1 VKAALRRAAVALTGL
16 LLASGGLG
24 LLAASPAASRPT
36 AGACTDTAGVT
47 VVVDFGSAGGGVK
60 TGCAAA
66 PLKNGFEALV
76 KAGFDITNVRSQ
88 PGFLCQIDARP
99 TSDCRTVPNASHY
112 WSYWHAARGGSWTY
126 SSSGASRT
134 PPAGSVE
141 GWSFG
146 ASQPP
151 GAAPPGPIVTTTTTR
166 ATSSTTSPPT
176 TTNPVVTAPGA
187 TTTSVAD
194 DATDTTVAT
203 ATTATTAVGEGSAV
217 DPTTSTR
224 RPSSDDADTATEEAT
239 AASAADEGGGSPA
252 GLLVA
257 VGLIVGLGWLGV
269 GTARRRARAAESA
282 G

>member
-1 VKAALRRAAVALTGL
+1 MKAALRRAAVALTGL
-16 LLASGGLG
+16 VLASGGLG

-66 PLKNGFEALV
+66 PVENGFEALV
-76 KAGFDITNVRSQ
+76 KAGFDITNVRTQ
-88 PGFLCQIDARP
+88 PGFLCQIDGQP
-99 TSDCRTVPNASHY
+99 TSDCQTVPNASNY

-134 PPAGSVE
+134 PPPGSVE

-151 GAAPPGPIVTTTTTR
+151 GAVPPGPIVTTTTTR
-166 ATSSTTSPPT
+166 ATSPTTGLPT
-176 TTNPVVTAPGA
+176 TTSSVVTAPGA
-187 TTTSVAD
+187 TTTLVAE
-194 DATDTTVAT
+194 DATDTTV
-203 ATTATTAVGEGSAV
+203 TTAVGEGSAV
-217 DPTTSTR
+217 DPTSTR
-224 RPSSDDADTATEEAT
+224 RPSSDDADATTEAT
-239 AASAADEGGGSPA
+239 AASAADEDGGSPA
-252 GLLVA
+252 GLVVA

-269 GTARRRARAAESA
+269 GTARRRARAAESD